1 MSVGTVVTAGSGAAY
16 AQYKI
21 TSATEAQYLKSK
33 LKKSAKSASIP
44 ATISVA
50 GKTYAVTSVAKGAL
64 KGYKKVKSLVI
75 GANVVKI
82 GASAF
87 QGCKKLAKVTVKSKK
102 LKSIGKKAFKS
113 TSSKI
118 KVKVP
123 KAKKAAYKKM
133 LKKAGLPKKG
143 KVK

>member
-1 MSVGTVVTAGSGAAY
+1 MSHAIHVTNSSGPFVTCEQQTLVDATGALQTLEDAKTAAQAY
-16 AQYKI
+16 A
-21 TSATEAQYLKSK
+21 TERD
-33 LKKSAKSASIP
+33 KKP
-44 ATISVA
+44 EP
-50 GKTYAVTSVAKGAL
+50 
-64 KGYKKVKSLVI
+64 

-133 LKKAGLPKKG
+133 LKKAGLSKKG